1 MCRCRVNAFAQRYLT
16 YHRSILGDQAFIQGL
31 LQSMI
36 QAITP
41 APFSPPSMG
50 AATGTEFNL
59 DLRQGDRPD
68 LILSPSITHRR
79 VVDNGLEFG
88 SFYVFRNSWLLLTGA
103 DYSNVR
109 ARIRF
114 RFQSILGNPEHAF
127 LGVSLRNQHFH
138 ANWGHMVL
146 LRASGRVICTQP
158 EDDRGKYHDIDVG
171 PVPGFDYG
179 KQELIDLTAEINNN
193 HLAFSVGSV
202 THKILLSDM
211 PYVYSAGKVRVS
223 IAACRVRI
231 QEIELTPL
239 SSGGDRN

>member
-1 MCRCRVNAFAQRYLT
+1 MGGGEDRLPPQRGQPVAGALR
-16 YHRSILGDQAFIQGL
+16 RSA
-31 LQSMI
+31 
-36 QAITP
+36 
-41 APFSPPSMG
+41 
-50 AATGTEFNL
+50 
-59 DLRQGDRPD
+59 
-68 LILSPSITHRR
+68 
-79 VVDNGLEFG
+79 
-88 SFYVFRNSWLLLTGA
+88 
-103 DYSNVR
+103 
-109 ARIRF
+109 
-114 RFQSILGNPEHAF
+114 
-127 LGVSLRNQHFH
+127 
-138 ANWGHMVL
+138 
-146 LRASGRVICTQP
+146 RASGADPGAAVWQDQSQRQQWSAIRLRSNLINKSVHRGPSLRYGTVLFG
-158 EDDRGKYHDIDVG
+158 RGKYHDIDVG